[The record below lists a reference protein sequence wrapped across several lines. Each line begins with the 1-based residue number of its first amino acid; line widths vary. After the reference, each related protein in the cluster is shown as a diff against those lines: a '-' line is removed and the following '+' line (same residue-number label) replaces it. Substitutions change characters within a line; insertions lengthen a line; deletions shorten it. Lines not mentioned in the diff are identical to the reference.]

1 MDITLSLDSDVNTVE
16 ISVSVPNFWV
26 VEVLRKTK
34 FRVSKE
40 YY

>member
-1 MDITLSLDSDVNTVE
+1 MVITVSLDSDVNTVE
-16 ISVSVPNFWV
+16 ISVSVNNFWV